1 MNSLILFTS
10 LFLTNNI
17 QNPQGFFPS
26 LLGSTGVVQVESAV
40 PNQYG
45 DFSVQAWG
53 SFFSD
58 DPFISGN
65 KHSRNRMRLTANF
78 TLPKG
83 LEVFSGTSFTFN
95 ESSNSGSS
103 SSSTSFFE
111 NTDLG
116 LRWGKWLSENFLA
129 VGFQGYGRFFSGT
142 QARRNKSGF
151 SRGTSGPFLQGE
163 LQGNLSMDFREL
175 LKEIPLRTHFNLG
188 YRTPNSDLKP
198 AGTANREDQ
207 IEMFNLDAYN
217 YQAITGGFAVEI
229 PFKWVNPY
237 IEFITEYA
245 LFPSKNDGT
254 KFKHNRQKVG
264 TGVKV
269 TPHESVAFLIGGEF
283 GLLGDTAAT
292 RVPIAQNNPWEVFV
306 GLQFSANSKDL
317 FKTIG
322 KLRGQVTDAETGFPL
337 PDVEVTLVREVTLPR
352 VSDLSGTYEMQ
363 NLDVKDYQI
372 KFSKEGYLA
381 QTLTTKIE
389 GGETTQLDV
398 ALRRPGP
405 KLGNMQSSI
414 IDGTTGGFIPKAF
427 ARISGTEK
435 PLAADESGTLKV
447 EGIPVGT
454 KTIRV
459 EAPGYLP
466 QEFPIEIF
474 ENETIKQSFTL
485 HKEPSKV
492 GNLTG
497 RVTNEEGTGLTAVIT
512 GTDERISPFGT
523 NPVNGT
529 FNQALSAGEY
539 EVKVVAE
546 NYLPETV
553 KVNIVAGEQANL
565 DVKLKKPEVAVV
577 IDDRII
583 LPDAIFFDFNSE
595 KVQKRSLSA
604 LDQVVSILKENDAKY
619 KILRVE
625 GHTDD
630 AGAET
635 YNAKLSK
642 RRSSSVRK
650 YIVSQG
656 ILAERVEAI
665 GFGETKPI
673 ATNLTEDGRSENR
686 RVEFYL
692 VRDE

>member
-1 MNSLILFTS
+1 
-10 LFLTNNI
+10 
-17 QNPQGFFPS
+17 
-26 LLGSTGVVQVESAV
+26 VVQIESAV

-45 DFSVQAWG
+45 DFSVQGWG
-53 SFFSD
+53 GFFFD
-58 DPFISGN
+58 DPFISSN
-65 KHSRNRMRLTANF
+65 KHSRNRMRITANF

-129 VGFQGYGRFFSGT
+129 VGVQGYGRFFSGT

-151 SRGTSGPFLQGE
+151 SRGTSGPAAQAE
-163 LQGNLSMDFREL
+163 LQINMTMDFREML
-175 LKEIPLRTHFNLG
+175 QVAPLRTHFNLG
-188 YRTPNSDLKP
+188 YRTPNSNLKP
-198 AGTANREDQ
+198 ASTANREDQ
-207 IEMFNLDAYN
+207 IEMFNLDAYK
-217 YQAITGGFAVEI
+217 YQAITGGFAVEM
-229 PFKWVNPY
+229 PFRWVNPY
-237 IEFITEYA
+237 LEFSGEFA
-245 LFPSKNDGT
+245 LFPGGNDGT

-283 GLLGDTAAT
+283 GLLGDTAST
-292 RVPIAQNNPWEVFV
+292 TVPIPQNTPWEAFI
-306 GLQFSANSKDL
+306 GLQFSANTKDL

-322 KLRGQVTDAETGFPL
+322 KLRGQVTDAETGLPL
-337 PDVEVTLVREVTLPR
+337 PDVEVTLVGEVNLPR

-363 NLDVKDYQI
+363 NLEVKDYQI

-381 QTLTTKIE
+381 QTQSAKIT
-389 GGETTQLDV
+389 GGNTTQLDV
-398 ALRRPGP
+398 GLRRPGP
-405 KLGNMQSSI
+405 KLGNIQSSI
-414 IDGTTGGFIPKAF
+414 VDGTTGGFIPKAF

-435 PLAADESGTLKV
+435 PLAADENGLLKV
-447 EGIPVGT
+447 EGVPVGA
-454 KTIRV
+454 KVIRV

-474 ENETIKQSFTL
+474 ENETVKQNFTL
-485 HKEPSKV
+485 QKEPSKV
-492 GNLTG
+492 GTFSG

-512 GTDERISPFGT
+512 GTDERVSPFGT
-523 NPVNGT
+523 NPVNGNFT
-529 FNQALSAGEY
+529 QSLPAGEY

-546 NYLPETV
+546 NYLPETA
-553 KVNIVAGEQANL
+553 KVTIVAGEEAKL

-577 IDDRII
+577 VDDRII

-595 KVQKRSLSA
+595 KVQKRSFGV
-604 LDQVVSILKENDAKY
+604 LDQVVKILKDNDAKY

-630 AGAET
+630 VGADA
-635 YNAKLSK
+635 YNEKLSK
-642 RRSSSVRK
+642 RRSGSVRA
-650 YIVSQG
+650 YIVSKG
-656 ILAERVEAI
+656 IPADRVEAV

-673 ATNLTEDGRSENR
+673 ATNLTDDGRGENR
-686 RVEFYL
+686 RVEFHL
-692 VRDE
+692 VREE